1 MRDNFPQKIFIYN
14 ISQCGYPSD
23 WSMECFLEYIIPK
36 EIMRIPKKIM
46 NNLTNIYENSYFN

>member
-36 EIMRIPKKIM
+36 EISVEVSDEKH
-46 NNLTNIYENSYFN
+46 NE